1 MKLLKTALATAAL
14 VSAPLVAQAAP
25 TLTVC
30 IDNASGGFNYASASC
45 IVDNGQGDLL
55 GGLTGGISTAFVL
68 GTSPFSFVISAA
80 VGEPAFFPGFGMSLS
95 ADGPVTGSWILAI
108 AQTNL
113 VYGNAAPAET
123 YVKAD
128 FTGSIVGSGTASY
141 ALFVDDANRGLNAW
155 GPVGTSISAGGFGT
169 DYGKLTMS
177 DPFSML
183 AFVTLNG
190 TTTGSYFS
198 TDLTVTVPEP
208 GSVAL
213 VGMALLGLAA
223 ARRRRSAQ
231 RD

>member
-1 MKLLKTALATAAL
+1 MKLLKKALLTAAIA
-14 VSAPLVAQAAP
+14 SASLAAQAAP

-30 IDNASGGFNYASASC
+30 IDNASGGFNYATASC
-45 IVDNGQGDLL
+45 VTDNGSGDTF
-55 GGLTGGISTAFVL
+55 GITGGIATGFVL
-68 GTSPFSFVISAA
+68 GLSPLRFVVSAA
-80 VGEPAFFPGFGMSLS
+80 VGEPAFAPGFGMSLS
-95 ADGPVTGSWILAI
+95 ADGPVSGSWIVAI

-113 VYGNAAPAET
+113 MFGNASPAET

-128 FTGSIVGSGTASY
+128 FTGSVAGLGTASY
-141 ALFVDDANRGLNAW
+141 ELFVDDANRGVSDW
-155 GPVGTSISAGGFGT
+155 GPVGTSVAAGGFGT

-190 TTTGSYFS
+190 TGTGSYFS

-213 VGMALLGLAA
+213 VGVALLGLAA
-223 ARRRRSAQ
+223 TRRRRSAQ